1 LDAAFVSRMQ
11 RNAIVRGD
19 AGRYQ
24 VHALFETMSIE
35 TLAKL
40 VSPMRYK

>member
-1 LDAAFVSRMQ
+1 MLSA
-11 RNAIVRGD
+11 RGD

-40 VSPMRYK
+40 IFPIPCK